1 MWESYFGKAFKHL
14 LNYSAHPD
22 FYLGIYSCLL
32 VQLQLPVNL
41 WVWRVGSAGSR
52 AAAAHECHDLTP
64 LLLTILYSSCSQS
77 NNPRK
82 VAATLYSGVSQW
94 SHDPTSPSPRS
105 VVVPKPNALCL
116 SRIFSPSLTT
126 TSSFPPGGMN
136 FQLSSLFGLAWL
148 LLGWYD
154 FKYGMMFWL
163 ARLGR
168 FLTPPC
174 PAVSLVMSQ
183 RAISTPDPD
192 FSPH

>member
-1 MWESYFGKAFKHL
+1 MYTTVWESYFGKAFKHL

-41 WVWRVGSAGSR
+41 WVWRVGSACSR

-136 FQLSSLFGLAWL
+136 FQLSSLFGLA
-148 LLGWYD
+148 
-154 FKYGMMFWL
+154 
-163 ARLGR
+163 
-168 FLTPPC
+168 
-174 PAVSLVMSQ
+174 
-183 RAISTPDPD
+183 
-192 FSPH
+192 